1 MFFVTSESLHKISKH
16 PCASPITFENDEA
29 SYFGTMLPLHGKVA
43 VKVTLNEITAELTN
57 YDRWEIRSHSA
68 SPPGTWFAP
77 GDLFRLA
84 SPGNLIED
92 HSKGQITTPSNSWK
106 GIGALFSGSSRTYG
120 TKYEGDHY
128 RFSLDQLSVCGVA
141 YGNEI
146 AVVRHIYSGASWNA
160 NAEIQ
165 GNTLLIRGFTTA
177 LIHVNAEMLSV
188 TYHTPPAEPHSEAV
202 WHMLSLVSGNTV
214 RHFADE
220 YFDHDGNLIEV
231 CYRIGSSVDDNHR
244 KYFNVFHGPVSPNGC
259 TMIAN
264 GIYRLMKVD
273 FPIQVILQHLHQAAG
288 RAIDIEAQHLVLAIH
303 TAIEG
308 WNRLFGSDYWI
319 DDDRWK
325 TFQRVVRKA
334 LIPVELCEDLGTEMA
349 ANIRST
355 FRHLNRTSTRWREQE
370 FFKAV
375 SIDISDMD
383 TERALKYR
391 NDLLHN
397 GFFKESWQILDSVG
411 QQQRI
416 HDIERLR
423 RIVLLII
430 FRLTRYCGT
439 YVNPITFKS
448 EHVEL
453 GMLPS
458 SLL

>member
-1 MFFVTSESLHKISKH
+1 
-16 PCASPITFENDEA
+16 
-29 SYFGTMLPLHGKVA
+29 MLPLHGKVV

-57 YDRWEIRSHSA
+57 YDYWERRSLSA
-68 SPPGTWFAP
+68 LPPGTLIAP
-77 GDLFRLA
+77 GDLFGLA

-92 HSKGQITTPSNSWK
+92 HSKGLITSLSNSWK
-106 GIGALFSGSSRTYG
+106 GIGAIFSGSSRTYE
-120 TKYEGDHY
+120 TKNESDRY

-141 YGNEI
+141 HGNEI
-146 AVVRHIYSGASWNA
+146 AIVRHIYSGASWNA

-165 GNTLLIRGFTTA
+165 GNTLLVRKFSTA
-177 LIHVNAEMLSV
+177 SIGVDAEMLSV
-188 TYHTPPAEPHSEAV
+188 MYHIPPTELHSEAV
-202 WHMLSLVSGNTV
+202 WHMLSLISGNTV
-214 RHFADE
+214 RHFANE

-231 CYRIGSSVDDNHR
+231 RYRIGSSADDNRR
-244 KYFNVFHGPVSPNGC
+244 KYFHTFHGPVSPNAC

-264 GIYRLMKVD
+264 GVYRLMKVD
-273 FPIQVILQHLHQAAG
+273 FPIQVILQHFHQAAG
-288 RAIDIEAQHLVLAIH
+288 REIDIEAQHLVLAIH

-334 LIPVELCEDLGTEMA
+334 LIPPELCEDLGTEMA
-349 ANIRST
+349 ANIRSM
-355 FRHLNRTSTRWREQE
+355 FRHLNRTTTKWREQE

-375 SIDISDMD
+375 NIDISDED

-391 NDLLHN
+391 DDLLHN
-397 GFFKESWQILDSVG
+397 GFFKDSWQSLGSVG

-439 YVNPITFKS
+439 YLNPITFQS
-448 EHVEL
+448 EHVDL
-453 GMLPS
+453 CMLPS